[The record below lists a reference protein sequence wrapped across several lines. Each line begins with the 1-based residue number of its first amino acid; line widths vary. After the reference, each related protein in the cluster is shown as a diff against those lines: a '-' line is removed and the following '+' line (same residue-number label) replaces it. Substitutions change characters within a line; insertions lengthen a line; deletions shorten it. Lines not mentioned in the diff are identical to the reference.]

1 MGKDMKGIFMKD
13 FLKAIN
19 KNNFQN
25 LNREYTLSP
34 TNKIQKNNIS
44 SQIKVNL
51 KSSKDKLNYQISP
64 KNRILMRRTE
74 KNSPKRYLQQ
84 NLFANKMN
92 NIIKH
97 KKTISPST
105 TVNIRTNNKIS
116 NFIKLNKNNK
126 DKNIN
131 IINKDRIK
139 QVIINHR
146 KIKSL
151 YNQNQKNTLFN
162 YFREN
167 KKNNIFHKR
176 NISSVF
182 RCQLNDTKN
191 DIYSNYLNTITNNK
205 NISKDNNT
213 ILSYSEEKNL
223 KEKNKQ
229 KPKNKIQKKKITNLI
244 ILNNKD
250 SDLNSFIADK
260 IKKRSNL
267 TIFNNISKT
276 KKYNQINKNDNVSNS
291 NYYYIGLSQ
300 SNSSNNFHNN
310 NQFKI

>member
-1 MGKDMKGIFMKD
+1 
-13 FLKAIN
+13 
-19 KNNFQN
+19 
-25 LNREYTLSP
+25 
-34 TNKIQKNNIS
+34 
-44 SQIKVNL
+44 
-51 KSSKDKLNYQISP
+51 
-64 KNRILMRRTE
+64 MRKTE
-74 KNSPKRYLQQ
+74 KNSPKHYLQQ
-84 NLFANKMN
+84 NIFANKMN

-116 NFIKLNKNNK
+116 NYIKLNKNNK

-139 QVIINHR
+139 QIIINHR

-151 YNQNQKNTLFN
+151 YNQNQKTTLFN
-162 YFREN
+162 YFHEN
-167 KKNNIFHKR
+167 KKNDIFHKR

-182 RCQLNDTKN
+182 RCQLSDTKN

-223 KEKNKQ
+223 KDKNKQ
-229 KPKNKIQKKKITNLI
+229 KPKNKIQKKKMTNLI